1 MDHLSAYGS
10 LFHREAAS
18 AGNDLMA
25 RAVAGVVAILA
36 LVIFMV
42 LTGTAVMLGFL
53 QNQFHWA
60 LIVVPGV
67 ALLLTVIAG
76 AIVMKPLK
84 SERFPE
90 LKAQIDSDAQ
100 ALRTVS

>member
-10 LFHREAAS
+10 LFHKEATS
-18 AGNDLMA
+18 AGSDLMA
-25 RAVAGVVAILA
+25 RAVAGIVAILA
-36 LVIFMV
+36 LAIF
-42 LTGTAVMLGFL
+42 LALSGIALMLGFL
-53 QNQFHWA
+53 QNHFHWVLVA
-60 LIVVPGV
+60 VPGV
-67 ALLLTVIAG
+67 ALILVIIAA
-76 AIVMKPLK
+76 AIAMKPLK